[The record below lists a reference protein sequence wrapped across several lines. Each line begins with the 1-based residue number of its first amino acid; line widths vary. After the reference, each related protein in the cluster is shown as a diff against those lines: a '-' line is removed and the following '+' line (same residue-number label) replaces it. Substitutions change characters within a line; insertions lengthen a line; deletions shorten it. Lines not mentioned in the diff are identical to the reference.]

1 MTSIPDAGY
10 EEHHKFPKGHWVK
23 VSKICSPAPSAVKN
37 NLLVMLVNTSA
48 NDNVEFT
55 DVKILLFI
63 LLAFMF
69 KCKYH

>member
-1 MTSIPDAGY
+1 
-10 EEHHKFPKGHWVK
+10 
-23 VSKICSPAPSAVKN
+23 
-37 NLLVMLVNTSA
+37 MLVNTYA